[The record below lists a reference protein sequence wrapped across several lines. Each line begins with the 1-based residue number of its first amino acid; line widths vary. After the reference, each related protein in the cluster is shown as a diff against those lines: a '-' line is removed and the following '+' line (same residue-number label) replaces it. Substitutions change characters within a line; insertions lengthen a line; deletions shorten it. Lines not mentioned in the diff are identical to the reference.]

1 MLKSLKIENFRGFQ
15 SFELQQLGR
24 INLLVGE
31 NNSGKTSILEAIQIF
46 YSRANLDLL
55 SQTMTN
61 RGEMLWNEDQKS
73 VPVSRERELD
83 IRHLFYSHEISLDSK
98 FLILGS
104 DDNFQDSVSASVSIH
119 ELDNNEQADLFDLT
133 AENEDL
139 RGLDFNIIWNLSGE
153 HEGFR
158 LPLSPNGGLPIN
170 YARRIRR
177 SLKNSTIR
185 TRFVPLSSLTIDEMI
200 ELFDQVVLQPEE
212 EVIVQALQ
220 ILDPAIARIASVGGG
235 AERYRSGMKGGFVV
249 RRSDNDQRLP
259 IGSMG
264 DGIWRMLGLSLA
276 AVRTKG
282 GVLLVDE
289 VDTGLHFTTMVKMWR
304 MLWET
309 AKQSNVQIFAT
320 THSRDCWESLAE
332 LVEAEK
338 VDEDEITIHRIE
350 RQKPNSAVFD
360 AEMIVIAANQGIEV
374 R

>member
-31 NNSGKTSILEAIQIF
+31 NNSGKTSVLEAIQIF
-46 YSRANLDLL
+46 YSRANLELL

-61 RGEMLWNEDQKS
+61 RGEMLWNEDRKS
-73 VPVSRERELD
+73 VVAGRERELD

-98 FLILGS
+98 FLISGS
-104 DDNFQDSVSASVSIH
+104 NDNFQDSVSASICIH
-119 ELDNNEQADLFDLT
+119 ELDKNEQVNLFDLT

-139 RGLDFNIIWNLSGE
+139 RGLDFNISWNFSGE
-153 HEGFR
+153 HEAFR
-158 LPLSPNGGLPIN
+158 LPLSSNGGLPID
-170 YARRIRR
+170 YARRMRR
-177 SLKNSTIR
+177 SLKNSIIR
-185 TRFVPLSSLTIDEMI
+185 TLFVTSSSLTTGEMT
-200 ELFDQVVLQPEE
+200 ELFDQVVLKPEE
-212 EVIVQALQ
+212 KVIVHALQ
-220 ILDPAIARIASVGGG
+220 TIDPAIDRIASVSG

-249 RRSDNDQRLP
+249 RRSDNDQRVP

-276 AVRTKG
+276 AVCTKG

-289 VDTGLHFTTMVKMWR
+289 VDTGLHFTTMVTMWR

-320 THSRDCWESLAE
+320 THSQDCWESLAE
-332 LVEAEK
+332 LIESEQVS
-338 VDEDEITIHRIE
+338 EDEISIHRIE
-350 RQKPNSAVFD
+350 KGKNKSIIFD
-360 AEMIVIAANQGIEV
+360 ADQIVIAAERGIEV

>member
-24 INLLVGE
+24 INFLVGE

-46 YSRANLDLL
+46 YSRANLELL

-61 RGEMLWNEDQKS
+61 RGEILWNEDRKS
-73 VPVSRERELD
+73 VVSGRERELD

-98 FLILGS
+98 FLISGS
-104 DDNFQDSVSASVSIH
+104 NDNFQDSVSASICIH
-119 ELDNNEQADLFDLT
+119 ELDKNEQVNLFDLT

-139 RGLDFNIIWNLSGE
+139 RGLDFNIIWNLSAE
-153 HEGFR
+153 HEVFR
-158 LPLSPNGGLPIN
+158 LPLSSNGGLPID
-170 YARRIRR
+170 YARRMRR
-177 SLKNSTIR
+177 SLKNSIIR
-185 TRFVPLSSLTIDEMI
+185 TLFVTSSSLTTGEMT
-200 ELFDQVVLQPEE
+200 ELFDQVVLKPEE
-212 EVIVQALQ
+212 KVIVHALQ
-220 ILDPAIARIASVGGG
+220 TIDPAIDRIASIG
-235 AERYRSGMKGGFVV
+235 AERYRSSMRGGFVV
-249 RRSDNDQRLP
+249 RRTDNDQRVP

-276 AVRTKG
+276 AVCTKG
-282 GVLLVDE
+282 GVLLIDE
-289 VDTGLHFTTMVKMWR
+289 VDTGLHFTTMVTMWR

-332 LVEAEK
+332 LIESEQIA
-338 VDEDEITIHRIE
+338 EDEISIHRIE
-350 RQKPNSAVFD
+350 KGKNKSIIFD
-360 AEMIVIAANQGIEV
+360 ADQIVIAAERGIEV

>member
-1 MLKSLKIENFRGFQ
+1 MLKSLKLENFRGFQ

-61 RGEMLWNEDQKS
+61 RGEILWNEDQKS
-73 VPVSRERELD
+73 VSVSRERELD

-119 ELDNNEQADLFDLT
+119 ELDNNEQVDLFDMT

-177 SLKNSTIR
+177 GLKNSTTR
-185 TRFVPLSSLTIDEMI
+185 TLFVTSSSLTTGEMI
-200 ELFDQVVLQPEE
+200 ELFDQVVLNPEE

-220 ILDPAIARIASVGGG
+220 TIDPVIARIASVSG

-249 RRSDNDQRLP
+249 RRSDNDQRVP

-276 AVRTKG
+276 AVCTKG

-289 VDTGLHFTTMVKMWR
+289 VDTGLHFTTMVTMWR

-320 THSRDCWESLAE
+320 THSQDCWESLAKLIE
-332 LVEAEK
+332 SEEIA
-338 VDEDEITIHRIE
+338 EDEITIHRID
-350 RQKPNSAVFD
+350 RQKPNSAMFD
-360 AEMIVIAANQGIEV
+360 ADMIVIAANQGIEV